1 MDQAK
6 FVADP
11 EQGLRLPEEQ
21 VPVRKQVVIEML
33 NHSFFETASK

>member
-1 MDQAK
+1 MDQPEL
-6 FVADP
+6 FADP
-11 EQGLRLPEEQ
+11 EQGFRLPEEQ